1 MIIQKIKAKKIK
13 NSRMEDAIEIYVK
26 SDIGKGKASAP
37 AGKSKGKYEV
47 KDFKYSINKT
57 IEKINSFNKLN
68 GLEIN
73 NFDDLKKVEKVFDF
87 GANPMVA
94 LEYAIL
100 KNFKK
105 PFKKFN
111 FGYRKIAIPIGNSIG
126 GGLHTKNKKKP
137 DFQEFLIY
145 VENCNDTVNRIR
157 LNKLVYLYLYKE
169 LKVIDPKFNKKK
181 NDEGAW
187 ITSLSNLEI
196 LNILKNLIKKLS
208 LKFGYRL
215 RIGLDVAANSF
226 FKNGHYN
233 YKNYSHTNS
242 EVKLS
247 REEQINY
254 MAHLVKKYK
263 IGYLEDPLN
272 ESDFSGF
279 AELRKKVKDCM
290 IVGDDLTVTNLSR
303 VKRAIKEKSI
313 NTMIIKPNQIGSL
326 IEVKK
331 VVEFCK
337 LNGIKTIFS
346 HRSGETKEDFLADLS
361 YMFGADFI
369 KTGIFGRE
377 RVVKLNRLKK
387 FFRTK

>member
-1 MIIQKIKAKKIK
+1 MIIKEIRAKKIK
-13 NSRMEDAIEIYVK
+13 NSRKEDAIEIFVK
-26 SDIGKGKASAP
+26 SDIGNGKASAP
-37 AGKSKGKYEV
+37 SGKSKGKYEA
-47 KDFKYSINKT
+47 KDFKYSINKI
-57 IEKINSFNKLN
+57 IEKINSFDKLN

-73 NFDDLKKVEKVFDF
+73 RFDDLKKVEKIFDF
-87 GANPMVA
+87 GANPMIA

-105 PFKKFN
+105 SFKKFN

-126 GGLHTKNKKKP
+126 GGLHTKARKKP

-145 VENCNDTVNRIR
+145 VENCNDPINRIK
-157 LNKLVYLYLYKE
+157 LNNLVYLYLYKE
-169 LKVIDPKFNKKK
+169 LKAIDPKFNKQK

-187 ITSLSNLEI
+187 VTSLSNLEI
-196 LNILKNLIKKLS
+196 LNILKNLTKKLS
-208 LKFGYRL
+208 MKFGYRL
-215 RIGLDVAANSF
+215 KIGLDVAANSF
-226 FKNGHYN
+226 FKNGYYV
-233 YKNYSHTNS
+233 YKNYSHIKQ
-242 EVKLS
+242 EAKLS
-247 REEQINY
+247 KSEQIEY
-254 MAHLVKKYK
+254 LVHLVKKYK

-279 AELRKKVKDCM
+279 AELRKNVKDCM

-303 VKRAIKEKSI
+303 VKRAIKNKSI
-313 NTMIIKPNQIGSL
+313 NSMIVKPNQIGSL

-331 VVEFCK
+331 VVDFCK
-337 LNGIKTIFS
+337 LNGIKIIFS

-369 KTGIFGRE
+369 KTGIFGNE

-387 FFRTK
+387 IFKSK